1 MSARPVAPPSIHGLA
16 ALIGALTVVAVAACD
31 TTQVSPLPVTG
42 TTRDSADQVLYG
54 ARSVL
59 ASSGLR
65 RGEVTGDTVMTFDAS
80 TRFEF
85 RGLRAS
91 FTTTLGRPL
100 GILTAPAGT
109 YHIPSGVLEAHGSVS
124 IASDTSRRRLD
135 GVAVRYDPTK
145 NELSSDSAFTVTG
158 GMRRLSGV
166 GFTADPGLF
175 SVKCAGRCTGSLA
188 P

>member
-1 MSARPVAPPSIHGLA
+1 MSPRPVAPPSIHGLA
-16 ALIGALTVVAVAACD
+16 AFVGALAVVAIAACD
-31 TTQVSPLPVTG
+31 TTQVSPLPLTG
-42 TTRDSADQVLYG
+42 TTRDSAEQVLYG

-59 ASSGLR
+59 AASGLR
-65 RGEVTGDTVMTFDAS
+65 RGEVTGDTVMSFDAS

-109 YHIPSGVLEAHGSVS
+109 YRIPSGVLEAHGSVS

-145 NELSSDSAFTVTG
+145 NQLSSDSAFTVTA

-175 SVKCAGRCTGSLA
+175 SVKCGLRCSGSLA